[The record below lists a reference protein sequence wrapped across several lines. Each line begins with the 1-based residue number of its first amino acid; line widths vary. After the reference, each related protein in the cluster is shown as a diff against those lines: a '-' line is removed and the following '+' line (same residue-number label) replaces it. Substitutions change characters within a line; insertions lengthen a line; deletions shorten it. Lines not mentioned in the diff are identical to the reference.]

1 MKKLYY
7 FSKSKLQFIEI
18 KNYKA
23 KLVLYFI
30 LSVFVFS
37 SVVMSVTYFVGSIAN
52 SSKNLISLKAENR
65 ELRDNL
71 DKTMK
76 QFTVLNKELNNL
88 AKANNELRIAANLP
102 PVSSEENMVGIGGGS
117 FDNNLDFITNPSE
130 EKLAKVLSYVDEVAR
145 KLNFEKSQY
154 LDISNKLRENQKLYS
169 DIPAIR
175 PCAGTINDGFG
186 MRMHPILH
194 IKQMHEG
201 IDFSTEIG
209 TPVYATGDGVID
221 FVGNREGFGLM
232 VEIDHGF
239 GYVTIYA
246 HLSRAL
252 VKDGQKI
259 TRGKEIALSG
269 NSGLSTGPHLH
280 YEVHHDGVALNP
292 DGFFFGNLGFLEL
305 TSKN

>member
-23 KLVLYFI
+23 KLSLYFI
-30 LSVFVFS
+30 LSVIVFS
-37 SVVMSVTYFVGSIAN
+37 SIILGVTYFIGSIAN
-52 SSKNLISLKAENR
+52 SSKSLISLKAENR

-76 QFTVLNKELNNL
+76 QFTSLNKELDNL
-88 AKANNELRIAANLP
+88 AKANNELRIAANLQ

-117 FDNNLDFITNPSE
+117 FDNNLDFVTNPSE
-130 EKLAKVLSYVDEVAR
+130 EKLVKVLSYVDEVSR
-145 KLNFEKSQY
+145 KIDFEKSQY
-154 LDISNKLRENQKLYS
+154 IDISNKLKENQKLYS
-169 DIPAIR
+169 AIPAIK
-175 PCAGTINDGFG
+175 PCSGTINDGFG

-201 IDFSTEIG
+201 IDFTTDIG

-221 FVGNREGFGLM
+221 FVGNKEGFGLV

-239 GYVTIYA
+239 GYETVYG
-246 HLSRAL
+246 HLSRTL
-252 VKDGQKI
+252 VQEGQKV

>member
-23 KLVLYFI
+23 KLSLYFI
-30 LSVFVFS
+30 LSVFVCS
-37 SVVMSVTYFVGSIAN
+37 SIILGITYFVSSIAN

-71 DKTMK
+71 DKAMK
-76 QFTVLNKELNNL
+76 QFTTLNKELDNL
-88 AKANNELRIAANLP
+88 AKSNNELRLTANLQ
-102 PVSSEENMVGIGGGS
+102 PVSSEESMVGIGGGS
-117 FDNNLDFITNPSE
+117 FDNNLDFVTNPSE
-130 EKLAKVLSYVDEVAR
+130 EKLAKVLSYVDEVSR
-145 KLNFEKSQY
+145 KINFEKSQY
-154 LDISNKLRENQKLYS
+154 IDIANKFKENQRLYS
-169 DIPAIR
+169 AIPAIK
-175 PCAGTINDGFG
+175 PCSGTMTDGFG
-186 MRMHPILH
+186 VRMHPILH
-194 IKQMHEG
+194 IRQMHEG
-201 IDFSTEIG
+201 LDFTTDVG
-209 TPVYATGDGVID
+209 TPVFATGDGVID
-221 FVGNREGFGLM
+221 FAGNKEGFGLM

-239 GYVTIYA
+239 GYITIYG
-246 HLSRAL
+246 HLSRTL
-252 VKDGQKI
+252 VKEGQKI

-305 TSKN
+305 TNKN

>member
-23 KLVLYFI
+23 KLSFYFI
-30 LSVFVFS
+30 LSVIVFS
-37 SVVMSVTYFVGSIAN
+37 STILGISYFVGSIAN

-71 DKTMK
+71 DKTMQ
-76 QFTVLNKELNNL
+76 QFTTLNKELDNL
-88 AKANNELRIAANLP
+88 VKSNNELRLTANLQP
-102 PVSSEENMVGIGGGS
+102 ISPEENMVGIGGGS
-117 FDNNLDFITNPSE
+117 FDNDVDFVANPSE
-130 EKLAKVLSYVDEVAR
+130 EKLEKVLSFVDQVSR
-145 KLNFEKSQY
+145 KVDFEKTQY
-154 LDISNKLRENQKLYS
+154 IDISNKLKENQKLYNA
-169 DIPAIR
+169 IPAIR
-175 PCAGTINDGFG
+175 PCSGALSDGFG
-186 MRMHPILH
+186 VRMHPILH
-194 IKQMHEG
+194 IRQMHEG
-201 IDFSTEIG
+201 LDFTTDIG

-221 FVGNREGFGLM
+221 FVGNRGGFGLM

-239 GYVTIYA
+239 GYVTVYG
-246 HLSRAL
+246 HLSNAL
-252 VKDGQKI
+252 VKEGQKV

-292 DGFFFGNLGFLEL
+292 DGFFFGDLGFLEL
-305 TSKN
+305 TRKN